1 MMAKQKTYIAI
12 DLKSFYASVE
22 CKERNR
28 DPLTTNLVVADKSRT
43 EKTICLAVT
52 PSLKS
57 YGIPGRPRLFEVV
70 QKVREA
76 NNKRRWKAPNRTF
89 NGSSDDMAELDAN
102 PALEIDYIVA
112 PPRMAY
118 YMEYST
124 KIYNV
129 YLKYVAPEDIFP
141 YSIDEVFMDVT
152 DYLQTY
158 RMTAREL
165 AMTMIQD
172 VLKTTGITATAG
184 IGTNMYLCKIAMD
197 IVAKHIEPDKNGVRI
212 AELDE
217 MSYRK
222 KLWSHRPITD
232 FWRVG
237 KGYAKKLEEH
247 GLYTMGDIARC
258 SIGKPNELY
267 NEELL
272 YKLFGINA
280 ELLIDHAWGYEPCTM
295 EQVKAYK
302 PETNSVSSGQVLHC
316 PYDYEKARL
325 IVKEMTDQMVLD
337 LVDKGVVTDQLVLT
351 IGYDIENLSNANL
364 RNQYKGEVTIDRY
377 GRKVPK
383 HAHGTA
389 NLEKK
394 TSSTRLITNAVM
406 DLYDRVVDENLL
418 VRRIT
423 ITANKLVDEKSV
435 KQEDEYQQLDL
446 FTDYEALKKKQAE
459 EEEKLERERRM
470 QEAMLSIK
478 KKFGKNA
485 VLKGMNLE
493 EGATAK
499 DRNEQI
505 GGHKA

>member
-43 EKTICLAVT
+43 EKTICLAVS

-70 QKVREA
+70 QKVKEA
-76 NNKRRWKAPNRTF
+76 NNNRRWKALNRTF
-89 NGSSDDMAELDAN
+89 TGSSDDSTELNAN

-118 YMEYST
+118 YLEYST
-124 KIYNV
+124 KIYSV
-129 YLKYVAPEDIFP
+129 YLKYIAPEDIFP
-141 YSIDEVFMDVT
+141 YSIDEVFIDAT
-152 DYLQTY
+152 NYLNTY
-158 RMTAREL
+158 QMTAREL

-197 IVAKHIEPDKNGVRI
+197 IVAKHIEPDKDGVRI

-217 MSYRK
+217 MSYRRQ
-222 KLWSHRPITD
+222 LWNHRPLTD

-247 GLYTMGDIARC
+247 GLFTMGDIARC
-258 SIGKPNELY
+258 SIGKSNELY

-302 PETNSVSSGQVLHC
+302 PETNSVCSGQVLHC
-316 PYDYEKARL
+316 PYDYEKAKL

-337 LVDKGVVTDQLVLT
+337 LVDKGLVTDQLVLT
-351 IGYDIENLSNANL
+351 IGYDIENLSNPSL
-364 RNQYKGEVTIDRY
+364 KYQYKGEVTIDRY

-406 DLYDRVVDENLL
+406 DLYDRIVDEHLL

-446 FTDYEALKKKQAE
+446 FTDYEAQRKKQAE